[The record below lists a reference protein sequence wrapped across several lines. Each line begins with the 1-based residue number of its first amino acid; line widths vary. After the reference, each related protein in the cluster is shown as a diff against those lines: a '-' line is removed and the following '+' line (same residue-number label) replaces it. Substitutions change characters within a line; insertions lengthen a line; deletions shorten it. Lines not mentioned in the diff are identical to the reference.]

1 MTTARSRKLAIRAW
15 LLSSLFPRPASAEE
29 DNVVPKP
36 TESTL
41 TAPFWATVKPGFLH
55 VYWRPEAD
63 SPEVGLLGKGA
74 KVLVTSCTPDCETP
88 HAWAVLGND
97 GVTRLDSLTPEPLLA
112 ERPIHPTAESLWYG
126 RVGKAG
132 ITIFREP
139 RLGGPIVTRKRL
151 NREMAFLPN
160 VELRKTGWMERV
172 EGGFVRVRRVQLLVP
187 SLFHGELWPPLPMAF
202 VLRDLHAPGKAGALV
217 ARRYDRFPVQ
227 EIDGTSVATNRGLL
241 PRNGLRI
248 VTHHSPPQAVPAG
261 AKWVLIDLSQQ
272 TLTAYEGET
281 AVYATL
287 ISGGKDHK
295 DSQTHAGLYQVEHKM
310 TYSDMHGEPDDPYDV
325 DRVPYTLYFNKDEAL
340 HGAYWHNRFGS
351 PASHGCINLALA
363 DARWLFDW
371 APPLL
376 PENWHTIDPR
386 AAGLSS
392 LWVFVKER
400 ATLNQL
406 PQFSAAGSRPTLGM

>member
-1 MTTARSRKLAIRAW
+1 MIASALGKLAVRT
-15 LLSSLFPRPASAEE
+15 LLFSPLLVWPASAEE
-29 DNVVPKP
+29 NDVVLKS

-41 TAPFWATVKPGFLH
+41 IAPFSATVKPSFLH
-55 VYWRPEAD
+55 VYLHPEAD
-63 SPEVGLLGKGA
+63 SPEVGLLRKGA
-74 KVLVTSCTPDCETP
+74 KVVVTSCLPDCETP
-88 HAWAVLGND
+88 RAWALLGSD
-97 GVTRLDSLTPEPLLA
+97 GGTRLDCLTPELALA

-126 RVGKAG
+126 RVGKTG

-139 RLGGPIVTRKRL
+139 RLGGQILTRKRI

-160 VELRKTGWMERV
+160 IELRKDGWLERV
-172 EGGFVRVRRVQLLVP
+172 EGGFVRARRVQVLVP

-202 VLRDLHAPGKAGALV
+202 VVRDLREPGKARTIV
-217 ARRYDRFPVQ
+217 AHRYDRFPIQ
-227 EIDGTSVATNRGLL
+227 EIDGTSVATSRGPL
-241 PRNGLRI
+241 PRSGLRI
-248 VTHHSPPQAVPAG
+248 VTHHSPPQSIPAD
-261 AKWVLIDLSQQ
+261 AKWVLVDLSQQ
-272 TLTAYEGET
+272 TLTAYQGET

-287 ISGGKDHK
+287 ISGGKDRK
-295 DSQTHAGLYQVEHKM
+295 ESQTHIGLYQVEHKM
-310 TYSDMHGEPDDPYDV
+310 AYSDMHGEPDDPYDV

-371 APPLL
+371 APPQL

-392 LWVFVKER
+392 LWVFIKQR

-406 PQFSAAGSRPTLGM
+406 PQFSAAAARPTPGM